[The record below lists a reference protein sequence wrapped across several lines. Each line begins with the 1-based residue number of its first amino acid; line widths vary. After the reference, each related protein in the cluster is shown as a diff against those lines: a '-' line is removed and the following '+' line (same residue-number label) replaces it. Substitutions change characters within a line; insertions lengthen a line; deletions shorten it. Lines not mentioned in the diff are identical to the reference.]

1 MATMQALVA
10 YERGGPEQ
18 LRIERV
24 ARPDPGPGE
33 VLVEVHAAAIT
44 FAELGW
50 PESWTHRPMIPSHEM
65 SGVVVQCG
73 RGVTDFFD
81 GDQVF
86 GLIRFDRYGAA
97 AEFVTVPAGDLARRP
112 RQISHVL
119 AAALPLAGLTG
130 WQGLHDHAGLR
141 PGEDVLV
148 HGGAGA
154 VGGFAVQLAAQAG
167 AIVTATVRGADDAQ
181 IASQLGARRV
191 VDVGS
196 TAFDAGPAR
205 YDVVL
210 DTVGGETLERS
221 YPLLRPGARLVT
233 LAVPP
238 SVERAADYRA
248 TAVFFIVT
256 PDRDELSELAQLV
269 DCGALQVTV
278 AATFPLADGR
288 AAFESGQ
295 MWDRP
300 AGKTVLIVRE

>member
-1 MATMQALVA
+1 MMQALVA
-10 YERGGPEQ
+10 YEQGGPEQ
-18 LRIERV
+18 LRMETV
-24 ARPDPGPGE
+24 ARPEPGPGE

-65 SGVVVQCG
+65 SGVVAACG
-73 RGVTDFFD
+73 PGVTDLSD

-86 GLIRFDRYGAA
+86 GLIRFDRLGAA
-97 AEFVTVPAGDLARRP
+97 AEYVTVPAVDLARRP

-141 PGEDVLV
+141 PDDEVLV

-167 AIVTATVRGADDAQ
+167 ARVTATVRGADDAE
-181 IASQLGARRV
+181 IARQLGARRV
-191 VDVGS
+191 IDVGN

-221 YPLLRPGARLVT
+221 YPLLRPGGRLVT

-238 SVERAADYRA
+238 SAERAAEYQARA
-248 TAVFFIVT
+248 MFFIVT
-256 PDRDELSELAQLV
+256 PDQDELSELAQLV

-278 AATFPLADGR
+278 AATFPLTDGR
-288 AAFESGQ
+288 SAFESGQ
-295 MWDRP
+295 SWHRP